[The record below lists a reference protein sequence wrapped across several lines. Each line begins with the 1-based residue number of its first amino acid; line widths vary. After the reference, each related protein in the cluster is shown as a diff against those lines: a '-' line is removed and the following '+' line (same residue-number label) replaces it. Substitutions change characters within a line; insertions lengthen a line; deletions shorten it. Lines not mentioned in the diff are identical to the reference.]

1 MDDGVVA
8 LVAAGIGVG
17 GVVVASAMGWRGARM
32 AASAQVEAALAGVRE
47 QAKLEQGVALRAA
60 RRAAYGEFLGQ
71 VEMVRMALDRAVDV
85 SEQAADA
92 NQYYLETH
100 LPPTPTPDWPATRAR
115 MEESVDA
122 LWFRHSAL
130 RLYVDDQIAD
140 EAEALVRMAR
150 EAADIFHLVTDAVN
164 EEYDPAP
171 HYASIREKVAV
182 LKVGTRAW
190 ANSAAASLEQPL
202 P

>member
-1 MDDGVVA
+1 MT
-8 LVAAGIGVG
+8 
-17 GVVVASAMGWRGARM
+17 
-32 AASAQVEAALAGVRE
+32 ASAQVDAALAGVRE

-71 VEMVRMALDRAVDV
+71 IEMVRMALDRAVDV
-85 SEQAADA
+85 SEQAAEAFMDRHESA
-92 NQYYLETH
+92 
-100 LPPTPTPDWPATRAR
+100 TPTPDWPATRTR

-130 RLYVDDQIAD
+130 RLYVDDRIAD
-140 EAEALVRMAR
+140 EAETLIRVAR
-150 EAADIFHLVTDAVN
+150 EAADTFHYVTYAVH
-164 EEYDPAP
+164 EDHDPTP
-171 HYASIREKVAV
+171 HYALIREKVAH

-190 ANSAAASLEQPL
+190 AASAAASLEEPL